1 MQSVCNT
8 WVKIYSNFTVPNTH
22 QPLTDNL
29 VYGPSGTILDTLPK
43 KKKKK
48 RKIERQKIIILSLSK
63 KKK

>member
-43 KKKKK
+43 KKKEKK
-48 RKIERQKIIILSLSK
+48 DRKTENNYSLSI
-63 KKK
+63 